1 MRGADPAALAD
12 LVAGERETLL
22 ANWRNKV
29 RALPSARHLDVPSL
43 NDHVPPLIDEL
54 IEALRSPP
62 RQTIE
67 EAIDRDT
74 PAAHGA
80 QRVEDGYDIEEVV
93 TEYNVLRGCVHD
105 LGDAHGLS
113 LQGQPFHI
121 VNGVFDH
128 AIGVAVKVFAVHS
141 ALEVQRRR
149 DEHLAFVAHDLRTPL
164 NAISLAARGLEDEA
178 SRDGATA
185 PRLIGVLRRN
195 VQQLASLVDTVLK
208 ENSRFVDDAVDRL
221 QRRSFYLWPV
231 VEGLIAD
238 LQPLADTA
246 NTRLINE
253 VPDDLLVYADAA
265 LLRRVLQN
273 LVANA
278 VAHTSGG
285 EVRLR
290 ARGLDEQGAIECEV
304 ADNGVGIAPERL
316 QKVFEV
322 AETDAGSADA
332 AGGSGLGLGLAI
344 VKSFVEAHGGSV
356 RAESAGAQGTTVRF
370 SLPGHAS

>member
-1 MRGADPAALAD
+1 MSSDSAALAD
-12 LVAGERETLL
+12 LVACEREALL
-22 ANWRNKV
+22 ANWRRQV
-29 RALPSARHLDVPSL
+29 RALPSARELDVPTL
-43 NDHVPPLIDEL
+43 NDHVPQLIDEL

-62 RQTIE
+62 AETLE
-67 EAIDRDT
+67 ETIDRDT

-93 TEYNVLRGCVHD
+93 AEYNLLRGCVHD

-121 VNGVFDH
+121 LNGVFDR
-128 AIGVAVKVFAVHS
+128 AIGVAVKTFAVHS
-141 ALEVQRRR
+141 ALEVQQRR

-164 NAISLAARGLEDEA
+164 NAISLAARGLEDGA
-178 SRDGATA
+178 SVEGGMA
-185 PRLIGVLRRN
+185 PRMIGVLRRN

-208 ENSRFVDDAVDRL
+208 ENSRIIDAEGERL
-221 QRRSFYLWPV
+221 ARRSFDLWPM

-246 NTRLINE
+246 NTRLVNA
-253 VPDDLLVYADAA
+253 VPDDVVVHADAA

-278 VAHTSGG
+278 IAHTSGG
-285 EVRLR
+285 EVSLSAR
-290 ARGLDEQGAIECEV
+290 ALDEPGAIECEV
-304 ADNGVGIAPERL
+304 SDNGVGIAPERL

-322 AETDAGSADA
+322 AETDAGTADA
-332 AGGSGLGLGLAI
+332 AAGSGLGLGLAI

-356 RAESAGAQGTTVRF
+356 SAESAGEQGTTVRF
-370 SLPGHAS
+370 RLPGRAA